1 MPRLCIGKAGMGFL
15 VRNAY
20 ALTALWVFLDQLGL
34 PLPSA
39 PALLAAGALG
49 RAAQLR
55 LIPLVVLASV
65 ASAAAHLAW
74 FEAGRRGGRRIL
86 KALCQISLEPDACVR
101 STENLF
107 IRHGTKSLLL
117 SNFIPG
123 LGIVAQPLAAMAGV
137 SRWRFLSFNLAGSF
151 LWAAVWAGAGYA
163 IGPELQA
170 LGNRLSGLGAAIA
183 VLISG
188 ALVFYLGTKLW
199 QRRRTLHDLRMAR
212 ITADELKRK
221 LDGGEPVVI
230 VDLRHQSELDRE
242 PEGIPGAL
250 RILPEDIEVKHVNIP
265 RGNEVVLYC
274 T

>member
-1 MPRLCIGKAGMGFL
+1 MRHSSIGKAGMDFL

-20 ALTALWVFLDQLGL
+20 ALTALWVFVDQLGL
-34 PLPSA
+34 PLPAA
-39 PALLAAGALG
+39 PALLAAGALSRETRLG
-49 RAAQLR
+49 
-55 LIPLVVLASV
+55 LIPLVVLAAI

-74 FEAGRRGGRRIL
+74 YEAGRRGGRTIL

-107 IRHGTKSLLL
+107 TRHGTKSLLV

-137 SRWRFLSFNLAGSF
+137 SRWRCLSLNVAGLL
-151 LWAAVWAGAGYA
+151 LWAATWVGAGYA
-163 IGPELQA
+163 LGPELEA
-170 LGNRLSGLGAAIA
+170 LGSRLSGLGAAIV
-183 VLISG
+183 VLIAG
-188 ALVFYLGTKLW
+188 ALVFYLGTKLF
-199 QRRRTLHDLRMAR
+199 QRRRTLQDLRMAR

-221 LDGGEPVVI
+221 LDGGESVVVI
-230 VDLRHQSELDRE
+230 DLRHKSEADRE

-250 RILPEDIEVKHVNIP
+250 RIVPEDIEAKHLEIP
-265 RGNEVVLYC
+265 RSREVVLYC